1 VRGKLRIL
9 QLHSNF
15 IEYRLVKEE
24 ISSAEQ
30 SKEREFRLEEIVVLF
45 TSVEKGDDERTAE
58 SAIDEVK
65 ASLANLKVNKIVIYP
80 FAHLSSN
87 LASPYDALNVLKK
100 MESYAREVGIET
112 YRAPF
117 GWNKQFTISIK
128 GHPLAEQL
136 RVISKEEKAEEPV
149 SKALKAEEK
158 IKSYWNIITPDGEL
172 VPVEKYDFTGHEALE
187 KLAHYEIS
195 KVRAAK
201 GVPPHVALMQ
211 RLEIAD
217 YEPAS
222 DQGNLRWYPKG
233 RLIKSLIEE
242 LVTRTVTEY
251 GAMEVETPIMYD
263 FQHPSLFDYLNRFPA
278 RQYVIRSDDK
288 EFFLR
293 FSACF
298 GQFLMAHD
306 TQLSYRQLPIRL
318 YELTRYSFRREKS
331 GELAGLRR
339 LRAFTMPDCHAI
351 CADLDQA
358 KEEFVKRFKLSMGI
372 LESLDLSRDDYE
384 LAVRFT
390 RDFYE
395 KNREFIVSLLK
406 TFGKP
411 ALAEMWDE
419 RFFYFVLKWEFNFV
433 DSSDKASALSTD
445 QIDIENAH
453 RYNITFVDENGER
466 RHPLILHNSPSGAIE
481 RDVYAMLEKAYMDQ
495 KRGKAPKLPFW
506 LSPTQIRIIPVTESF
521 YDYSQK
527 LAEELEGKML
537 RVDVDDRPITMTKKV
552 RDAEMEWI
560 PYILVI
566 GEREKETGILTVRT
580 RGVQKTEKLR
590 QMRIDDLLQE
600 VKPLTRNKPFKS
612 LSLPKLLSKR
622 PKFFG

>member
-1 VRGKLRIL
+1 
-9 QLHSNF
+9 LHSNF

-278 RQYVIRSDDK
+278 RQYVIKSDDK

>member
-1 VRGKLRIL
+1 LRIL

>member
-1 VRGKLRIL
+1 MRIL

-278 RQYVIRSDDK
+278 RQYVIKSDDK